1 MKEVEGVLKQAGV
14 YKHGHFQFTS
24 GLHSDVYLE
33 KFQVMQYPEYTEIL
47 CKEMARRTQHLKP
60 DVIIGPAVGGIILA
74 YELGRQLGLRA
85 LFTERVE
92 GKMQLRRG
100 GFSVDP
106 GERVLLVEDIVTTG
120 GSALEVLDAIAPS

>member
-47 CKEMARRTQHLKP
+47 CK
-60 DVIIGPAVGGIILA
+60 
-74 YELGRQLGLRA
+74 
-85 LFTERVE
+85 
-92 GKMQLRRG
+92 
-100 GFSVDP
+100 
-106 GERVLLVEDIVTTG
+106 
-120 GSALEVLDAIAPS
+120 